1 MKIKIHNQTSFNID
15 IYQQLLI
22 QLFHTIEE
30 TRQMHLIFVNSD
42 TMQQLNLFYR
52 QKNATTDVLSFPNNI
67 SNYHHLEAQEQ
78 DNSLGDIFI
87 CWQQA
92 KKQADNLRHSL
103 EREIAFLAV
112 HGFLH
117 LKGYQHRNPEELQK
131 MVDLQEQILQKS
143 NLSRPTVAKTQ
154 TITKITKNIKK

>member
-22 QLFHTIEE
+22 QLFFTIEE

-52 QKNATTDVLSFPNNI
+52 QKNTITDVLSFPNNI
-67 SNYHHLEAQEQ
+67 SNYHHLEAKAQN
-78 DNSLGDIFI
+78 NSLGDIFI
-87 CWQQA
+87 CWEQA
-92 KKQADNLRHSL
+92 QKQADNLGNSL
-103 EREIAFLAV
+103 EKEIAFLAV

-143 NLSRPTVAKTQ
+143 NLTRS
-154 TITKITKNIKK
+154 TIIKA